1 MPVTPVALDN
11 AGELFYQPRAV
22 VPDKGNDVRSF
33 HQFDS
38 TFTGTGLIL
47 TRIRL
52 IQKEQDK
59 KMAEFVAVPLQR
71 LQERVLQALLE
82 EFASRDGTDYG
93 ERELSLAQKV
103 LALESQLKGGEL
115 QILYDADSEQWDLL
129 PREQAATL
137 LNNG

>member
-1 MPVTPVALDN
+1 
-11 AGELFYQPRAV
+11 
-22 VPDKGNDVRSF
+22 
-33 HQFDS
+33 
-38 TFTGTGLIL
+38 
-47 TRIRL
+47 
-52 IQKEQDK
+52 
-59 KMAEFVAVPLQR
+59 MAEFVAVPMQR
-71 LQERVLQALLE
+71 LQEDVLQALLE

-103 LALESQLKGGEL
+103 LALESRLKGGEL

>member
-1 MPVTPVALDN
+1 MPVTPIALDN

-38 TFTGTGLIL
+38 TFMFTGLIL

-59 KMAEFVAVPLQR
+59 KMAEFVAVPMQR
-71 LQERVLQALLE
+71 LQENVLQALLE

-93 ERELSLAQKV
+93 ERELSLAEKV
-103 LALESQLKGGEL
+103 QSLEGKLKVGEL
-115 QILYDADSEQWDLL
+115 QMLYDTDSEQWDLL
-129 PREQAATL
+129 PKEQATAL